1 MNNDHVRAHLRN
13 ILNAV
18 ANVHR
23 DRIIVT
29 HEFPPI
35 PDRSFDYRAM
45 HDGDDEAPWRHGWGR
60 TEAEARADLARL
72 DQEHAESLEE
82 EQT

>member
-1 MNNDHVRAHLRN
+1 MSNAHVHPHFRG
-13 ILNAV
+13 ILDAV
-18 ANVHR
+18 FKR
-23 DRIIVT
+23 DRVIVS

-45 HDGDDEAPWRHGWGR
+45 HDGDDEAPWKHGWGA

-82 EQT
+82 EEWQ